1 MRFFEC
7 TQLLPSNS
15 YWFQLLISIIDYVKL
30 CPIYRI
36 ERQCNKEATYDG
48 IHIPKDMNVAVNT
61 YALHYSE
68 EYYTDPETFDP
79 DRYINV
85 PSLE

>member
-1 MRFFEC
+1 M
-7 TQLLPSNS
+7 
-15 YWFQLLISIIDYVKL
+15 KL